1 MMAGNIT
8 AICFGAMAAIIVSLC
23 TRGRMTAE
31 EVEAEWE
38 KTRDIDN
45 PLNPWVEVYKG
56 KNKSYHRT
64 VTNQEKILINGTG
77 GPRIVQILGFQGIV
91 LLRGVATESPEGR
104 LKTANIKFTL
114 TAHIDFPQYKEIR

>member
-1 MMAGNIT
+1 MSCVLSHLASTSLVVMWPRVYKETIT
-8 AICFGAMAAIIVSLC
+8 AAIVPKQITVIFSLS

-64 VTNQEKILINGTG
+64 GTFRVFSTVIQLGSSRICILI
-77 GPRIVQILGFQGIV
+77 
-91 LLRGVATESPEGR
+91 
-104 LKTANIKFTL
+104 
-114 TAHIDFPQYKEIR
+114 

>member
-8 AICFGAMAAIIVSLC
+8 AICFGAMAAVIVSLC

-56 KNKSYHRT
+56 KNKSIIGLLLTRKNYWKSRKDLRKEST
-64 VTNQEKILINGTG
+64 RDVTLQ
-77 GPRIVQILGFQGIV
+77 QGV
-91 LLRGVATESPEGR
+91 
-104 LKTANIKFTL
+104 KNI
-114 TAHIDFPQYKEIR
+114 

>member
-8 AICFGAMAAIIVSLC
+8 AICFGAMAAVIVSLC

-56 KNKSYHRT
+56 KNKS
-64 VTNQEKILINGTG
+64 
-77 GPRIVQILGFQGIV
+77 ILGYDNQFQMLEVFFGFTSFSI
-91 LLRGVATESPEGR
+91 SMGR
-104 LKTANIKFTL
+104 PAGCCGTKAM
-114 TAHIDFPQYKEIR
+114 

>member
-1 MMAGNIT
+1 MWPRVYKETIT
-8 AICFGAMAAIIVSLC
+8 AAIVPKQITVIFSLS

-56 KNKSYHRT
+56 KNKSFLGYD
-64 VTNQEKILINGTG
+64 NQ
-77 GPRIVQILGFQGIV
+77 FQTLEIFFCLFQDSRN
-91 LLRGVATESPEGR
+91 LLCRA
-104 LKTANIKFTL
+104 I
-114 TAHIDFPQYKEIR
+114 

>member
-8 AICFGAMAAIIVSLC
+8 AICFGAMAAVIVSLC

-64 VTNQEKILINGTG
+64 GTFRVFSTVIQLGSSRICILI
-77 GPRIVQILGFQGIV
+77 
-91 LLRGVATESPEGR
+91 
-104 LKTANIKFTL
+104 
-114 TAHIDFPQYKEIR
+114 

>member
-8 AICFGAMAAIIVSLC
+8 AIFVGACAAIIVSLC

-56 KNKSYHRT
+56 KNKSIIGLVLSGCSPPMAIR
-64 VTNQEKILINGTG
+64 VVEFLSG
-77 GPRIVQILGFQGIV
+77 GVQ
-91 LLRGVATESPEGR
+91 
-104 LKTANIKFTL
+104 N
-114 TAHIDFPQYKEIR
+114 

>member
-8 AICFGAMAAIIVSLC
+8 AICFGAMAAVIVSLC

-56 KNKSYHRT
+56 KNISVIGLLLTRKNYWKSRKDLRKEST
-64 VTNQEKILINGTG
+64 RDVTLQ
-77 GPRIVQILGFQGIV
+77 QGV
-91 LLRGVATESPEGR
+91 E
-104 LKTANIKFTL
+104 NI
-114 TAHIDFPQYKEIR
+114 

>member
-64 VTNQEKILINGTG
+64 VTNQEKL
-77 GPRIVQILGFQGIV
+77 LIV
-91 LLRGVATESPEGR
+91 LDSTNFGLPGNCTIERSS
-104 LKTANIKFTL
+104 
-114 TAHIDFPQYKEIR
+114 Y

>member
-8 AICFGAMAAIIVSLC
+8 AICFGAMAAVIVSLC

-56 KNKSYHRT
+56 KNKSYYRT
-64 VTNQEKILINGTG
+64 DTNLEK
-77 GPRIVQILGFQGIV
+77 
-91 LLRGVATESPEGR
+91 LLRNGSLF
-104 LKTANIKFTL
+104 LKLFWPTKTF
-114 TAHIDFPQYKEIR
+114 EIWDH

>member
-8 AICFGAMAAIIVSLC
+8 AIFVGAMAAIIVSLC

-56 KNKSYHRT
+56 KKKSIIGLLLSGQTFST
-64 VTNQEKILINGTG
+64 VIQLGSSIIN
-77 GPRIVQILGFQGIV
+77 P
-91 LLRGVATESPEGR
+91 LL
-104 LKTANIKFTL
+104 
-114 TAHIDFPQYKEIR
+114 

>member
-8 AICFGAMAAIIVSLC
+8 AIFVGAMAAIIVSLC

-56 KNKSYHRT
+56 KKKSIIRT
-64 VTNQEKILINGTG
+64 VTFW
-77 GPRIVQILGFQGIV
+77 PDVFH
-91 LLRGVATESPEGR
+91 S
-104 LKTANIKFTL
+104 
-114 TAHIDFPQYKEIR
+114 YSIRQFYN

>member
-8 AICFGAMAAIIVSLC
+8 AICFGAMAAVIVSLC

-56 KNKSYHRT
+56 KNKS
-64 VTNQEKILINGTG
+64 
-77 GPRIVQILGFQGIV
+77 ILGYENQFQMLEIFFICFIF
-91 LLRGVATESPEGR
+91 
-104 LKTANIKFTL
+104 KTVETYCAV
-114 TAHIDFPQYKEIR
+114 